1 MVKSKTDS
9 KVSSNHEET
18 FNTLQTRHAALRD
31 RKISVETQK
40 TSVDEQLAALQAA
53 AEEQFGTHN
62 IAELKAQLEKMEA
75 ENEKK
80 LNDYQKKLN
89 EIDAQLAKIDS
100 DLKEDDESEAAAV

>member
-18 FNTLQTRHAALRD
+18 FNTLQKRHAKLRD
-31 RKISVETQK
+31 CKISVETQK
-40 TSVDEQLAALQAA
+40 TSVDEQLAALQTA
-53 AEEQFGTHN
+53 AEEQFGTHD

-89 EIDAQLAKIDS
+89 EIDEQLAKIDS
-100 DLKEDDESEAAAV
+100 ELTQDDGTQPPSV

>member
-1 MVKSKTDS
+1 MVKSKTDM

-18 FNTLQTRHAALRD
+18 FNTLQARHAALRD

-62 IAELKAQLEKMEA
+62 IAELRAQLEKMEA
-75 ENEKK
+75 QNEKK
-80 LNDYQKKLN
+80 LSDYQKKLN
-89 EIDAQLAKIDS
+89 EIDAQLAEIDN
-100 DLKEDDESEAAAV
+100 DLKEDDQSQQPSA